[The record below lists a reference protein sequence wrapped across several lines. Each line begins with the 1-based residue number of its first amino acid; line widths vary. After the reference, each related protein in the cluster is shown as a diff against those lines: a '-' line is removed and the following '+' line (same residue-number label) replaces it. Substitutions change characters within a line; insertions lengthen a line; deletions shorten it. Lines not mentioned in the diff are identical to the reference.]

1 MMIGKLKM
9 LYRNMI
15 WSGWFFGEV
24 FQQKRRTKMLKRQVR
39 LMVLL
44 IGSGTLIGGCGAEL
58 LIVGAGA
65 AGTVAYIRGDLQTVE
80 SEPIDVVYEASLKA
94 LKELELLPTR
104 KSKDALG
111 AEIVT
116 YDAQDKKITIRLKST
131 AEKTTELSIRI
142 GVFGSETKSRL
153 IYQKIRDNIQK
164 QPEHTRVP

>member
-1 MMIGKLKM
+1 MTIEKLKM

-15 WSGWFFGEV
+15 WSGWFIGEV
-24 FQQKRRTKMLKRQVR
+24 FQRIRRTKMLKSQ
-39 LMVLL
+39 VLL
-44 IGSGTLIGGCGAEL
+44 IAMLVGSMLLLQGCVVAA
-58 LIVGAGA
+58 VGIGA
-65 AGTVAYIRGDLQTVE
+65 AGTIAYVRGDLESIE
-80 SEPIDVVYEASLKA
+80 SESIDVVYDATLKA

-116 YDAQDKKITIRLKST
+116 YDAQDKKIVIRLKSA
-131 AEKTTELSIRI
+131 AEGTTKLSIRI

-153 IYQKIRDNIQK
+153 IYQTIRDNLKK